1 MAQKLTRRAFRTALL
16 LAGLALSAG
25 LTGSTGLRA
34 ETVAGPP
41 MEALP
46 AEYRNFGFPV
56 GFSVDKMD
64 PAVDPRR
71 DFARYAAGRWL
82 DAAKIPGD
90 TVRISGF
97 EVLGKQVELQLK
109 AILEEA
115 SRTSATASKGS
126 PLQQVGDFYASGMDE
141 KRLAELG
148 VAPLRPELDRIAAV
162 DSPKTLAEALAR
174 LCLIT
179 NDVVLAGILV
189 STDTQDRSRYAVY
202 AGDGE
207 LPMGLDNYLKAETA
221 PIREGYREMVTA
233 KLVLAGSTPVEA
245 KAIAAKVLEME
256 TRIARKK
263 LTPVEQRDPGKRFVK
278 MPFAELRTLL
288 SNVDLDAYLKA
299 IGLPAQ
305 EEIIVT
311 EADALRE
318 RNAMLAEYPLADTK
332 DYLRWELLKR
342 ASPYLTP
349 AFVEPTM
356 AFARVMYGQIDTP
369 PRAKLVATGVTTTM
383 GHPLSQLYVTKLFPA
398 ETKKAVEDLIGR
410 IRAEFRTRLENN
422 AWLSPETR
430 RQALE
435 KLDRSV
441 ISVGYPQTWIDY
453 SGVDIRRDDYLGN
466 ALRLNEFSVRRD
478 LARLGKPVVED
489 AFAIPG
495 TTLPIDINAGYSPG
509 KNKIEIPAAFLQPP
523 FYDVKAD
530 AAVNYCT
537 IGAVIGH
544 EITHG
549 FDSQGRLFDAAGNVR
564 DWWTE
569 ADAKNFVAEAQKL
582 VAQAGAYEVLP
593 GLRINGQL
601 AVGENLAD
609 VGGVAMAYAA
619 LKGYLKDHPEAG
631 VKVDGL
637 TPEQRC
643 FLGWAQLWA
652 DKTNEGYL
660 KQVVPTDPHPPG
672 LYRMAAPAQH
682 ERGFFEAFGI
692 RAGDPMWLDEKARVR
707 IW

>member
-1 MAQKLTRRAFRTALL
+1 MTRGHFRNALL
-16 LAGLALSAG
+16 LAGIALSTGLAG
-25 LTGSTGLRA
+25 TTSLRA
-34 ETVAGPP
+34 ETAAAPP
-41 MEALP
+41 ADALP
-46 AEYRNFGFPV
+46 AGYRNFGFPV

-64 PAVDPRR
+64 SAADPRR
-71 DFARYAAGRWL
+71 DFARYAAGRWF

-97 EVLGKQVELQLK
+97 EVLGKQVEYQLK
-109 AILEEA
+109 AILDEA
-115 SRTSATASKGS
+115 ARTSATAAKGS
-126 PLQQVGDFYASGMDE
+126 PLQQVGDFFASGMDE
-141 KRLAELG
+141 KRLIELG
-148 VAPLRPELDRIAAV
+148 VAPLLPELDRIAAV
-162 DSPKTLAEALAR
+162 DSPKALAEALAR

-179 NDVVLAGILV
+179 NDVVLAGVLV

-207 LPMGLDNYLKAETA
+207 LPMGLDNYLTAGAA
-221 PIREGYREMVTA
+221 PIRAGYREMVAA
-233 KLVLAGSTPVEA
+233 KLVLGGSGPEEA
-245 KAIAAKVLEME
+245 RGVAAKVLEME

-278 MPFAELRTLL
+278 MPFAELRVLL
-288 SNVDLDAYLKA
+288 SNLDLDAYLKVL
-299 IGLPAQ
+299 GLPAQ
-305 EEIIVT
+305 EQVIAT
-311 EADALRE
+311 EVEALRE
-318 RNAMLAEYPLADTK
+318 RNAMLADYSLTDMK
-332 DYLRWELLKR
+332 NYLRWELLKR
-342 ASPYLTP
+342 ASAYLTP
-349 AFVEPTM
+349 AFVEPSM
-356 AFARVMYGQIDTP
+356 AFQRVMYGQIDTP
-369 PRAKLVATGVTTTM
+369 PRAKLVATGVTMTM
-383 GHPLSQLYVTKLFPA
+383 GHPLSQLYVTKHFPA
-398 ETKKAVEDLIGR
+398 ETKKAVEGIMVR
-410 IRAEFRTRLENN
+410 IQTEFRTRLENN

-441 ISVGYPQTWIDY
+441 ISVGYPAAWIDY

-466 ALRLNEFSVRRD
+466 VLRLNEFSVRRD
-478 LARLGKPVVED
+478 LARLGKPVTED

-495 TTLPIDINAGYSPG
+495 STLPIDINAGYSPG

-523 FYDVKAD
+523 FYGSEAD
-530 AAVNYCT
+530 PAVNYCT
-537 IGAVIGH
+537 IGAVIAH
-544 EITHG
+544 EFTHG
-549 FDSQGRLFDAAGNVR
+549 FDSQGRLYDAAGNVR

-569 ADAKNFVAEAQKL
+569 ADAKNFVAETQKL

-609 VGGVAMAYAA
+609 AGGVAMAYAA
-619 LKGYLKDHPEAG
+619 LRVYLKDHPEAG
-631 VKVDGL
+631 AKIDGF

-643 FLGWAQLWA
+643 FLAWAQLWA
-652 DKTNEGYL
+652 DKTNEGFL

-672 LYRMAAPAQH
+672 VYRMAAPSQH

-692 RAGDPMWLDEKARVR
+692 KAGDPMWLEEKDRVR